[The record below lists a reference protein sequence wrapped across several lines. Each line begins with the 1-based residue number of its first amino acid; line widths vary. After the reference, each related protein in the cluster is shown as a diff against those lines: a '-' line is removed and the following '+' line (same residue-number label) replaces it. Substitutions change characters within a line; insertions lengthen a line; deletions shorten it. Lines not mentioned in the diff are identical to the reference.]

1 MDSDIYRIVVLYDVP
16 EPRRSEAYNFLN
28 DQFDRIKGNHP
39 ADQLLNPEQY
49 DSVLAAES
57 TFMILC
63 VDQNDSLAGATLITS
78 DVNSVDWASGTF
90 FDRSYANNADD
101 STPIFFVAALAV
113 AQTAPPQVLNGMIDR
128 LTDIVADA
136 DGVAVAD
143 LADQDRNYSLARH
156 IAARVAMRY
165 ESDWQSLGSQT
176 YHAFRPGERLK
187 QITPSAAKRL
197 ISNSPVGPGVLRN
210 ESAELAD

>member
-1 MDSDIYRIVVLYDVP
+1 MDSPSYRIDVLHDVP
-16 EPRRSEAYNFLN
+16 KPVQDDVYRFLN
-28 DQFDRIKGNHP
+28 DQFDRRRGDHP
-39 ADQLLNPEQY
+39 ADQRLHENQY
-49 DSVLAAES
+49 QSVLQAPS
-57 TFMILC
+57 TFLILC
-63 VDQNDSLAGATLITS
+63 RDQHENLTGAMLITS
-78 DVNSVDWASGTF
+78 DVESVDWASESF
-90 FDRSYANNADD
+90 FDNSYASQDQSA
-101 STPIFFVAALAV
+101 PIFFVASLGVALS
-113 AQTAPPQVLNGMIDR
+113 APPQVLNGMIDR

-156 IAARVAMRY
+156 IAGRVAMRY

-187 QITPSAAKRL
+187 PITPSAAKRL

-210 ESAELAD
+210 EDPTAAE